1 MKKKLLLGMAVMSAA
16 MALSGCGTD
25 TANNA
30 NRADGTEK
38 EETEERISEK
48 ETPEEETPEEET
60 RQETEKEEITVQE
73 LSIQNGENTIYGKL
87 YIPAGEGKHPA
98 IILCHGYN
106 GTNNDFVKEC
116 SYYAENGY
124 IAYAFDFCG
133 GSVNSKSSGK
143 STDMTIFT
151 EKSDLLAVFDYIELM
166 ENVDAEQIFLF
177 GGSQGGLVTTLATE
191 ERAEKVKGM
200 ILYFP
205 ALNIPDDWRKTY
217 PDVED
222 IPETLSFWG
231 LTLGKNFFLDMHDF
245 YTFDNIGSYDGDVLI
260 LHGDK
265 DNIAPISGSIEAQ
278 KKYPHAELITM
289 PGEGHGFSPSGAN
302 TAEQKVLE
310 FLQAH
315 TEKRADE

>member
-1 MKKKLLLGMAVMSAA
+1 MKKKLLLGIAVMSVA
-16 MALSGCGTD
+16 MAICGCGADDTNKTNGTD
-25 TANNA
+25 NMNN
-30 NRADGTEK
+30 NNTTVSTEK
-38 EETEERISEK
+38 KNSEEKTSEK
-48 ETPEEETPEEET
+48 DTQQNT
-60 RQETEKEEITVQE
+60 KNEEITVKE
-73 LSIQNGENTIYGKL
+73 LRIQNGENTIYGKL
-87 YIPAGEGKHPA
+87 YIPVGEGKHPA

-116 SYYAENGY
+116 RYYAENGY

-133 GSVNSKSSGK
+133 GSVNSKSTGK

-166 ENVDAEQIFLF
+166 ENVDADQIFLF
-177 GGSQGGLVTTLATE
+177 GGSQGGLVATLATE

-217 PDVED
+217 PDVKD

-231 LTLGKNFFLDMHDF
+231 LTLGKNFFVDMHDF
-245 YTFDNIGSYDGDVLI
+245 YTFDNIGNYNGDVLI
-260 LHGDK
+260 LHGNK
-265 DNIAPISGSIEAQ
+265 DNIAPISVSIEAQ

-289 PGEGHGFSPSGAN
+289 SGEGHGFSPAGAN
-302 TAEQKVLE
+302 TAKQKVLE

-315 TEKRADE
+315 TKTN